1 MKTTTTRWTR
11 ATPRDTC
18 WRRRRRSRACASR
31 PRRGE
36 KKKTFE
42 SVPGD
47 ALGGDAAADAMGA
60 LETLAIAAGE
70 RLARVARVM
79 EGEGDV

>member
-1 MKTTTTRWTR
+1 MDPSDAARHVL
-11 ATPRDTC
+11 AAAEALA
-18 WRRRRRSRACASR
+18 SAASR

-42 SVPGD
+42 SIPGD

-70 RLARVARVM
+70 RLARVARAM

>member
-1 MKTTTTRWTR
+1 MKKTTTRWTR

-18 WRRRRRSRACASR
+18 WRRRRRLGRLDRVREAKS
-31 PRRGE
+31 P
-36 KKKTFE
+36 FE
-42 SVPGD
+42 SIPGD

-70 RLARVARVM
+70 RLARVARAM